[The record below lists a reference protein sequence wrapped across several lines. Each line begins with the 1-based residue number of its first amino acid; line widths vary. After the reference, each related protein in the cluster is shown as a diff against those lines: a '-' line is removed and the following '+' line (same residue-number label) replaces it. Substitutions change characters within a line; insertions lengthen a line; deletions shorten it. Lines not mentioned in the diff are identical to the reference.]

1 MRIACKCLAALKANL
16 QRRDKPTTKA
26 TLVSPSP
33 AFLDADE
40 AMKLKGNKLI
50 NMPEKKKMRANNSE
64 LVKKNNFHPCF
75 LVSTER

>member
-1 MRIACKCLAALKANL
+1 MRIAWKCLAALKANL

>member
-50 NMPEKKKMRANNSE
+50 NMPEKKK
-64 LVKKNNFHPCF
+64 K
-75 LVSTER
+75 